1 MEAIW
6 PIASIMKLRWA
17 HYMHNQNLCRGEVKQ
32 SRYVLFC
39 FTLLLEESL
48 METRRYT
55 VPIQQAIPTRY
66 PSDLNDQEFE
76 LIAPHVAQKDG
87 SGKKRTVDIR
97 EVLNAVFYRIRTGCQ
112 WRMLPNDFPAWYHVW
127 YYYRTWRND
136 GTLEQINTL
145 LRRDVRRQAGRDP
158 EPSVGIIDS
167 QSIETTE
174 MGGEK
179 GFDPHK
185 LVKGR
190 KRHLMTDTLGLI
202 LFVVVCAASIADSD
216 GAEYIFHETAGRFPR
231 LHTVL
236 VDQGYKSW
244 LVEFAKRWF
253 GIIVDIVQRP
263 PEQHEF
269 VVQPQ
274 RWKIE
279 RTFGWLNWSRI
290 LSKEYERTTESSE
303 SNIYLASI
311 RLMLRRLTFSPK

>member
-1 MEAIW
+1 
-6 PIASIMKLRWA
+6 
-17 HYMHNQNLCRGEVKQ
+17 
-32 SRYVLFC
+32 
-39 FTLLLEESL
+39 
-48 METRRYT
+48 
-55 VPIQQAIPTRY
+55 
-66 PSDLNDQEFE
+66 
-76 LIAPHVAQKDG
+76 
-87 SGKKRTVDIR
+87 
-97 EVLNAVFYRIRTGCQ
+97 
-112 WRMLPNDFPAWYHVW
+112 MLPSDFPAWYHVW

-136 GTLEQINTL
+136 GTWEHINTL
-145 LRRDVRRQAGRDP
+145 LRRDVRSKAGRDA
-158 EPSVGIIDS
+158 EPSVGIMDS
-167 QSIETTE
+167 QSIEATE

-179 GFDPHK
+179 GFDPNK

-216 GAEYIFHETAGRFPR
+216 GAEYIFHETKGRFPR

-253 GIIVDIVQRP
+253 GIIVEVVTRSPGQR
-263 PEQHEF
+263 EF

-279 RTFGWLNWSRI
+279 RTFGWLDWSRI

-303 SNIYLASI
+303 SDIYLASI
-311 RLMLRRLTFSPK
+311 RLMLRRLAFSSK

>member
-1 MEAIW
+1 
-6 PIASIMKLRWA
+6 
-17 HYMHNQNLCRGEVKQ
+17 
-32 SRYVLFC
+32 
-39 FTLLLEESL
+39 
-48 METRRYT
+48 
-55 VPIQQAIPTRY
+55 
-66 PSDLNDQEFE
+66 
-76 LIAPHVAQKDG
+76 
-87 SGKKRTVDIR
+87 
-97 EVLNAVFYRIRTGCQ
+97 
-112 WRMLPNDFPAWYHVW
+112 
-127 YYYRTWRND
+127 
-136 GTLEQINTL
+136 
-145 LRRDVRRQAGRDP
+145 
-158 EPSVGIIDS
+158 
-167 QSIETTE
+167 

-216 GAEYIFHETAGRFPR
+216 GAEYIFHETEGRFPR

>member
-1 MEAIW
+1 MPSSTAPEGAVNGGCCRAI
-6 PIASIMKLRWA
+6 K
-17 HYMHNQNLCRGEVKQ
+17 
-32 SRYVLFC
+32 
-39 FTLLLEESL
+39 
-48 METRRYT
+48 
-55 VPIQQAIPTRY
+55 
-66 PSDLNDQEFE
+66 
-76 LIAPHVAQKDG
+76 
-87 SGKKRTVDIR
+87 
-97 EVLNAVFYRIRTGCQ
+97 
-112 WRMLPNDFPAWYHVW
+112 AWYHVW
-127 YYYRTWRND
+127 YYYRTWRDD
-136 GTLEQINTL
+136 GTWEHINTL
-145 LRRDVRRQAGRDP
+145 LRRDVRAKAGRES

-167 QSIETTE
+167 QSIESTE

-185 LVKGR
+185 QVKGR

-216 GAEYIFHETAGRFPR
+216 GAEYIFHETEGRFPR

-236 VDQGYKSW
+236 VDQGYKGW

-253 GIIVDIVQRP
+253 TIIVDVVSRSP
-263 PEQHEF
+263 GRREF

-279 RTFGWLNWSRI
+279 RTFGWLDWSRI

-311 RLMLRRLTFSPK
+311 RLMLRRLASSPT